1 MIQILSEFE
10 KRTEYKI
17 LKEFME
23 CASISITELKNGKL
37 IIPGFILIKMTEE
50 QQGKL
55 NSWLENRNNHLIIL
69 PSWIELDL
77 GKIFRSSLP
86 LEIQSTE
93 ETIYDDDIPVNY
105 NIKTMVKDKL
115 FEQDGNIF
123 GVNYRKN
130 TGVGLVT
137 VVTLPLLDYKLL
149 HLQDKFRE
157 ILNNLC
163 SFGEAVLEEKASNNE
178 NTVLDSIHINLIILK
193 AAGIDLDI
201 NLKDTICKYFYI
213 NISKQVIED
222 KLNELKAGGFILND
236 NLTDKANKIIKE
248 KRLKSFIDVVNKKEM
263 SCDGWD

>member
-1 MIQILSEFE
+1 
-10 KRTEYKI
+10 
-17 LKEFME
+17 
-23 CASISITELKNGKL
+23 
-37 IIPGFILIKMTEE
+37 
-50 QQGKL
+50 
-55 NSWLENRNNHLIIL
+55 
-69 PSWIELDL
+69 
-77 GKIFRSSLP
+77 
-86 LEIQSTE
+86 
-93 ETIYDDDIPVNY
+93 
-105 NIKTMVKDKL
+105 MVKDKL

-137 VVTLPLLDYKLL
+137 VVTLPLLDYKLF
-149 HLQDKFRE
+149 HLQDKFKG

-163 SFGEAVLEEKASNNE
+163 SFGDVEEETVSINKDI
-178 NTVLDSIHINLIILK
+178 VLDYNHINLIILK

-201 NLKDTICKYFYI
+201 NLRDTIFKYFYI

-236 NLTDKANKIIKE
+236 NLTDKANRIIKE